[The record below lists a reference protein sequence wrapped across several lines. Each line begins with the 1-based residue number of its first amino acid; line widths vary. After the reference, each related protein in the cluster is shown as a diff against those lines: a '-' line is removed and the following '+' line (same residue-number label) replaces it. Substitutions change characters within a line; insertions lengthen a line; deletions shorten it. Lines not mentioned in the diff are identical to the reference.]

1 MAQGSNVARDRAKA
15 PLFTYVN
22 EDKLK
27 SIKTYECE
35 YESGLYRFS
44 LLCLFGTT
52 AINQFNEVTP
62 FYSDFISLLDNYEMS
77 TGVSETVTSEELKE
91 NKLFIDAI
99 VETDVMKVQWIHR
112 RA

>member
-1 MAQGSNVARDRAKA
+1 MNVSMSQAYKGF
-15 PLFTYVN
+15 LYYVYLEQQRLN
-22 EDKLK
+22 
-27 SIKTYECE
+27 
-35 YESGLYRFS
+35 S
-44 LLCLFGTT
+44 LMRLR
-52 AINQFNEVTP
+52 P

-99 VETDVMKVQWIHR
+99 VETDVMKVQRIHR